1 MNDARHIPINIRTS
15 VPSPWKVHVP
25 SRIEGYVQS
34 VSLRKVEPALPLWM
48 IMFRSRSATLRV
60 TALFLIIAL
69 NATGLSQ
76 VGLTTSYFF
85 DEETSTGNTF
95 VAGIID
101 FTLVNGSFVPTS
113 TMLNLTA
120 GTSTAKYID
129 VVMNPLSNPMQ
140 YYASSS
146 QLTGDAL
153 FCNDLDATMMIG
165 TSTLY
170 DGRLSTL
177 LSATTTATTSP
188 WNMRISL
195 PATSTAINSM
205 CEWNTDYNGW
215 QTRHDYPN
223 YPNAFNDTETVT
235 HKVYSSGL
243 RINKVYYDVD
253 ESENVTPAICD
264 GLSPGYWAT
273 HDGCNNGSGN
283 TDWKPVVSA
292 ISSGFSGVFVSTSA
306 NQMCKALTTSLCP
319 AANTTA
325 GKKCRA
331 KRQLLANEMNVAS
344 WHLSLDA
351 IIAGADNGDPAFDTL
366 GLTSTSSI
374 RQAILIAEQIVANPA
389 STGAQFVAVTT
400 VMDRI
405 HIFYESE
412 NTEAPYCQYLPGQHS
427 TRGIEPANEWVEL
440 YNQTNQPINVN
451 GWSLCDDAVCESL
464 FTAGTSTIPPQG
476 YAVVTGAS
484 STWNFWNVPTDIVQ
498 IVIPDGTVGNG
509 LDNDADMLLL
519 KRPSDQLVIDQMNYG
534 VPDGL
539 WANANADLWNPGV
552 NVAPEGQMLGRK
564 PTGYDTNQPSD
575 WVTYAPPHAQLIY
588 PTSTESGTAWLD
600 WGQNIDITWI
610 ATNPNG
616 LDSALMIDL
625 FYIEDI
631 DFSTSITT
639 SDRVTT
645 IATSTAND
653 GLFNWTVPSGFT
665 GWVWVEL
672 LARGPENPMIRTS
685 VTSGRIWDPPKP
697 LYELWGVE
705 QESQPMDEEY
715 APEDLLPDDEVP
727 IEAVV
732 IEEVATSSATT
743 TEETVTD
750 TASSTPLVEETAG
763 GLPPSGDNAGGVPPV
778 EVPETATTT
787 EETSSETASSTE
799 PTASSTPEG
808 VNEEGTPNEDG
819 TTTDETVPEEPA
831 VETTTQEEV
840 PAPAE
845 SEELPPPP
853 PVDTEAREED
863 VSGGVTTPEVPPP
876 SDPVPPPPAPEPAP
890 VAPVE

>member
-1 MNDARHIPINIRTS
+1 
-15 VPSPWKVHVP
+15 
-25 SRIEGYVQS
+25 
-34 VSLRKVEPALPLWM
+34 
-48 IMFRSRSATLRV
+48 MFRSRSSSLRV
-60 TALFLIIAL
+60 IALFLIIAL

-76 VGLTTSYFF
+76 SGMTAAYFF
-85 DEETSTGNTF
+85 DEEVSTGNTF

-101 FTLVNGSFVPTS
+101 FTLVNGSFAPTS
-113 TMLNLTA
+113 TMLNLSA
-120 GTSTAKYID
+120 GTSTAKFID

-146 QLTGDAL
+146 QLMGDAL
-153 FCNDLDATMMIG
+153 FCNDLDATMTIG

-170 DGRLSTL
+170 DGRLSAL
-177 LSATTTATTSP
+177 LSATTTATTTP

-223 YPNAFNDTETVT
+223 YPDAFHDTETVT

-273 HDGCNNGSGN
+273 HDGCSNGSGN
-283 TDWKPVVSA
+283 TKWKTIVSSV
-292 ISSGFSGVFVSTSA
+292 SSGFSGVFVSTSA

-319 AANTTA
+319 TSNTTA

-351 IIAGADNGDPAFDTL
+351 IIAGADNGDSAFDTL
-366 GLTSTSSI
+366 GLTSTSTI
-374 RQAILIAEQIVANPA
+374 RQAILLAEQIVADPA
-389 STGAQFVAVTT
+389 STGTQFVAVTT

-405 HIFYESE
+405 HTFYEYE
-412 NTEAPYCQYLPGQHS
+412 NSEAPYCQYIPGQHS
-427 TRGIEPANEWVEL
+427 TRGIEPENEWVEL
-440 YNQTNQPINVN
+440 YNQTDQPIEIN
-451 GWSLCDDAVCESL
+451 GWSLCDDAVCENL
-464 FTAGTSTIPPQG
+464 FTAGTSTIPPEG

-484 STWNFWNVPTDIVQ
+484 STWNFWNIPTDIVQ
-498 IVIPDGTVGNG
+498 IVIPDGTVGDG

-539 WANANADLWNPGV
+539 WTNANADLWNPGV

-653 GLFNWTVPSGFT
+653 GLFNWTVPNGFT

-715 APEDLLPDDEVP
+715 YAPEDLLPDDEVLV
-727 IEAVV
+727 ETVAL
-732 IEEVATSSATT
+732 EEATSTTGTT
-743 TEETVTD
+743 TNETATEA
-750 TASSTPLVEETAG
+750 TSTTPVVEETAG
-763 GLPPSGDNAGGVPPV
+763 GLPPTNDGAGTQPPV
-778 EVPETATTT
+778 EVPDTSTTTDETTGDDVSDETAT
-787 EETSSETASSTE
+787 EEDS
-799 PTASSTPEG
+799 TASSTPEETS
-808 VNEEGTPNEDG
+808 EEGIPEENEA
-819 TTTDETVPEEPA
+819 TTTDETTVPDGTTGESIPEETPA
-831 VETTTQEEV
+831 DSQ
-840 PAPAE
+840 P
-845 SEELPPPP
+845 EELPPPP
-853 PVDTEAREED
+853 PVETEAREED

-876 SDPVPPPPAPEPAP
+876 SDPVPPAPEPTPDPVPPPPAPEPTP
-890 VAPVE
+890 VAPTE